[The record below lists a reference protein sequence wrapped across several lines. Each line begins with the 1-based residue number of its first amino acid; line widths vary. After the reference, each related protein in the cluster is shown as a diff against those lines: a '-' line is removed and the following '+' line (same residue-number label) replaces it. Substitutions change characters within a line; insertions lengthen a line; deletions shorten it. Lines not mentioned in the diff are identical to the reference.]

1 MSNVS
6 FSMDEELAGPP
17 LSPAPTARRDRISS
31 MDVLRGVALMGILI
45 GNILAFGL
53 PYLNFT
59 VQLGTHLPAFSGP
72 DAGINTAF
80 WFARWLLM
88 EGKMRGLFSLLFGA
102 GVILLTSRLE
112 ANRADAADIYMRRNL
127 WLLLFGILHAYLIWF
142 GDILY
147 LYGLTAL
154 VFLYPCRRLRVRTLL
169 VAGVCVL
176 SMNTLLGELS
186 GYPALREVWLHRQV
200 VVADAAQ
207 HAGRALDPAQEAAE
221 QAWAKD
227 QAAWRPDAKTVADT
241 DAAWRGGYL
250 KNREA
255 EWPLVIGFERDLYY
269 GLGFCDIL
277 GPMLIGMALLKNGF
291 LTGMLPT
298 RTYALTALIGGA
310 TSLAVVGAGTW
321 QAWRSGFDM
330 LTTMTWLLI
339 PFDLGRISGMLAI
352 AAIVLLVV
360 KAKRPGWIMRRIEAV
375 GQTALSNYLLTSLL
389 CQFVFVW
396 GPYKLYDRLEYYQL
410 YGVVAAVWLINM
422 AWSAPWLERFEF
434 GPAEWAWR
442 SLTYWRPQPMR
453 RNLSGSV

>member
-1 MSNVS
+1 MSDVS
-6 FSMDEELAGPP
+6 FSTDEELAGPP
-17 LSPAPTARRDRISS
+17 LFPAPTARRNRISS

-59 VQLGTHLPAFSGP
+59 VQLGTRLPAFSGP

-112 ANRADAADIYMRRNL
+112 ASRADAADIYMRRNL

-154 VFLYPCRRLRVRTLL
+154 LFLYPCRRLRVRTLL

-176 SMNTLLGELS
+176 AMNTLLGELS

-200 VVADAAQ
+200 VGAAPG
-207 HAGRALDPAQEAAE
+207 APRSRAR
-221 QAWAKD
+221 AKD
-227 QAAWRPDAKTVADT
+227 QAAWRPDARTVADT
-241 DAAWRGGYL
+241 DAAWRGGYF
-250 KNREA
+250 KQREA

-291 LTGMLPT
+291 LTGRLPT
-298 RTYALTALIGGA
+298 RTYALTALIGG
-310 TSLAVVGAGTW
+310 TVSLLVVGAGAW

-360 KAKRPGWIMRRIEAV
+360 KNKRPGWIMRRIAAV

-442 SLTYWRPQPMR
+442 SLTYWRLQPMR
-453 RNLSGSV
+453 RPRNRSGSV